1 MLDNDKW
8 KMHTAYVQENKSIYL
23 SLYEDL
29 FENGC
34 VYIYI
39 YICSLDECFRLFI
52 MSLKLRLLKKLLNAS
67 FLYLPRF
74 KLIP

>member
-39 YICSLDECFRLFI
+39 YIF
-52 MSLKLRLLKKLLNAS
+52 LRRIFSS
-67 FLYLPRF
+67 FYNVS
-74 KLIP
+74 